1 MTLRKQVK
9 YNAKRCLCNS
19 WGKAVAISL
28 MGVAI
33 YLLFAIIEMIANL
46 LLTLPA
52 QTSYLI
58 PGISDSWLLSFAIS
72 VVMAIGSF
80 LLLVPLN
87 LGITSWYYSLSDGIS
102 EDILNIFCFLQI
114 AGCSSVP
121 STSH

>member
-72 VVMAIGSF
+72 VVMAC
-80 LLLVPLN
+80 LLY
-87 LGITSWYYSLSDGIS
+87 TSPSPRDGLLSRMP
-102 EDILNIFCFLQI
+102 
-114 AGCSSVP
+114 SSA
-121 STSH
+121 

>member
-80 LLLVPLN
+80 LLLVQPPL
-87 LGITSWYYSLSDGIS
+87 THAPHS
-102 EDILNIFCFLQI
+102 
-114 AGCSSVP
+114 
-121 STSH
+121 